1 MRTHIDRLF
10 SVSTAELCDIR
21 NSCIV
26 QSPEGVLVES
36 FNSFLKADLYAVG
49 KKIVLAK
56 KVLLLNFLVKLGI
69 VFFANRHY
77 ENARL

>member
-10 SVSTAELCDIR
+10 SVSTAKLCDIR

-26 QSPEGVLVES
+26 QSPQGVLVES
-36 FNSFLKADLYAVG
+36 FDSFLEADLDAVG

-56 KVLLLNFLVKLGI
+56 KVLLLNLLVKFGI
-69 VFFANRHY
+69 VSFAN
-77 ENARL
+77 